1 MGVTQQKWV
10 SREPRNMGC
19 RPPAPNPG
27 GGRAL
32 LASPRRLYHPTSPT
46 PHPVS
51 IEVAMIPRSRA
62 ALHLALAALLALP
75 RTVAAQDVGQTVER
89 NWREILALINDVLQ
103 YTVTVGGQ
111 EVNVLGVILFIGII
125 LVTWIVS
132 RLVRRALRSTL
143 ERRGVD
149 DPGTM
154 AVANRMLHYFIMAI
168 GLLTGLAQIGI
179 NLSALFAAGAIFAVG
194 IGFALQTLS
203 ENFVSGVILLVE
215 RSIKPGDILEV
226 DGTVIRV
233 QRMGIRT
240 TLGRNRDDEEMII
253 PNATLVSN
261 VVTNYTLQ
269 DSIIRLRATVGVA
282 YESDMAQVRGVLESM
297 AEGLE
302 WRLSSHEPVVLLT
315 EFGSSSVN
323 FEVSVWV
330 SDPWRAPRFRS
341 QLMEG
346 IWHALADQ
354 GITIA
359 FPQVDVHFD
368 PPVHQALERLPR
380 AS

>member
-1 MGVTQQKWV
+1 
-10 SREPRNMGC
+10 
-19 RPPAPNPG
+19 
-27 GGRAL
+27 
-32 LASPRRLYHPTSPT
+32 
-46 PHPVS
+46 
-51 IEVAMIPRSRA
+51 MIPRTRA
-62 ALHLALAALLALP
+62 AVRLALTAIFALP
-75 RTVAAQDVGQTVER
+75 RAAAAQDVGQTVER

-111 EVNVLGVILFIGII
+111 DVNVLGVILFIGIV
-125 LVTWIVS
+125 LVTWAVS
-132 RLVRRALRSTL
+132 RLIRRALRGTL

-154 AVANRMLHYFIMAI
+154 AAANRILHYFIMAI

-226 DGTVIRV
+226 GGTVIRV

-253 PNATLVSN
+253 PNSTLVTN

-269 DSIIRLRATVGVA
+269 DSITRLRATVGVA
-282 YESDMAQVRGVLESM
+282 YESDMAQVREVLETM
-297 AEGLE
+297 AKGLE
-302 WRLSSHEPVVLLT
+302 WQLATHEPRVLLT
-315 EFGSSSVN
+315 EFGTSSVN

-330 SDPWRAPRFRS
+330 SDPWRAPQFRS
-341 QLMEG
+341 QLMEA

-354 GITIA
+354 DITIA